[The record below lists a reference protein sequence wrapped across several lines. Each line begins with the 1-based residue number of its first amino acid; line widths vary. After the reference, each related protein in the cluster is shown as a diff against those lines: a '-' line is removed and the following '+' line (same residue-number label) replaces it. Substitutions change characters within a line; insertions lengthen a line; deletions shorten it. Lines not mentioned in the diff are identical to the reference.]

1 MTTDDSDDAA
11 APDDDSRPLAP
22 RRKALPSP
30 RARAPLPAK
39 TRPTPPLKPKPA
51 AAGIASNAV
60 RLDAPHVLAPVTSP
74 GRGADDEESGSIEPP
89 PSSGRLRHL
98 GEQMARD
105 EAERE
110 LVDDATREPPE
121 PHAAPP
127 SSRRN
132 LAAKRTRT
140 PDAVAEP
147 SDAQVRALR
156 ADVQP
161 PPVEKPGIHRGLVA
175 AIAFALGIA
184 ATLAAQSA
192 MRDGNTPAAGGSDD
206 DRVASGDDAT
216 RSTPPPSRAD
226 PGGESEPANSAEA
239 PVAVAERS
247 AVEPNAAGERV
258 PRGGSIPVTDAKSLA
273 ASSSAVTSTSAAA
286 SAAPTAAVSAAPA
299 ALAEFDKAAAAA
311 AVAGAAGAAAGCADG
326 VHSGRAPMAITFA
339 PSGRVTVA
347 VIAGYSP
354 LAGTSVGSCVANA
367 MRSARVPPFSGGP
380 MTVRKTVSV
389 P

>member
-1 MTTDDSDDAA
+1 MT
-11 APDDDSRPLAP
+11 
-22 RRKALPSP
+22 
-30 RARAPLPAK
+30 
-39 TRPTPPLKPKPA
+39 
-51 AAGIASNAV
+51 
-60 RLDAPHVLAPVTSP
+60 
-74 GRGADDEESGSIEPP
+74 
-89 PSSGRLRHL
+89 
-98 GEQMARD
+98 RD
-105 EAERE
+105 EAARE
-110 LVDDATREPPE
+110 HVDDATREAPE
-121 PHAAPP
+121 PPP

-147 SDAQVRALR
+147 SDARVRAPR
-156 ADVQP
+156 VDVQP
-161 PPVEKPGIHRGLVA
+161 PPAEKPGIHRGLVA

-192 MRDGNTPAAGGSDD
+192 MRDGTTSAARESDE
-206 DRVASGDDAT
+206 RVASGDDAT
-216 RSTPPPSRAD
+216 PSTPTASRA
-226 PGGESEPANSAEA
+226 GGESEPANSAEA

-247 AVEPNAAGERV
+247 AVEPNAADDRV
-258 PRGGSIPVTDAKSLA
+258 PHGGSIPVTDATSA
-273 ASSSAVTSTSAAA
+273 TIATTSVTASATSARAAA
-286 SAAPTAAVSAAPA
+286 SAAPSAAVSAAPA